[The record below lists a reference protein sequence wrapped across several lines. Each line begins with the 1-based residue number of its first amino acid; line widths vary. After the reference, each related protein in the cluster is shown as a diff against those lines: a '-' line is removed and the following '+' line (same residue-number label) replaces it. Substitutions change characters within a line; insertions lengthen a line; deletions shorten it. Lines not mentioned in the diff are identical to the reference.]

1 MTARPIPCNVYVTMT
16 THALDALGSPIR
28 RDILLAL
35 RDVPLPVG
43 ALADRFPV
51 TRPAISRHLR
61 VLEEA
66 GLVELREE
74 GTRNLY
80 AVRIQGFRSVQA
92 FLDSFWDVALGRL
105 EELARGERPRGLRR
119 GSP

>member
-1 MTARPIPCNVYVTMT
+1 MIS
-16 THALDALGSPIR
+16 HALDALGSPLR

-35 RDVPLPVG
+35 RNAPLSVG
-43 ALADRFPV
+43 SLAERFPV

-61 VLEEA
+61 LLEEA
-66 GLVELREE
+66 GLVEAREE
-74 GTRNLY
+74 GNKHLY

-105 EELARGERPRGLRR
+105 EQLARDAQGPKGTRR
-119 GSP
+119 GKT